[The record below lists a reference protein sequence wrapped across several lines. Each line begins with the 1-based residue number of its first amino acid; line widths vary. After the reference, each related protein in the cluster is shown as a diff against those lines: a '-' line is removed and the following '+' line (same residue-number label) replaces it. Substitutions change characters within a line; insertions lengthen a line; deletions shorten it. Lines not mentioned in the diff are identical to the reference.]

1 LHELVGSKG
10 CGAWDLAAI
19 SRIMYPVAFA
29 FLTRAGASAPCKR
42 SMMRES
48 EMGETDSWRFTYGIS
63 YGMRTANADRSQER
77 KLDEA
82 VTFKLV

>member
-1 LHELVGSKG
+1 
-10 CGAWDLAAI
+10 
-19 SRIMYPVAFA
+19 
-29 FLTRAGASAPCKR
+29 
-42 SMMRES
+42 MMRES